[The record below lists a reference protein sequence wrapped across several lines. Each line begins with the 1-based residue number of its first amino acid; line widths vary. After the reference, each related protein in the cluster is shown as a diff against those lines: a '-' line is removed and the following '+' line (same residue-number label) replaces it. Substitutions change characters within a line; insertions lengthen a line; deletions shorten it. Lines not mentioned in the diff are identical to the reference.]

1 MHRSLIG
8 RKLPCLPAVGSTFK
22 LFPAANLTREMMSSS
37 VEGTTIAAH
46 PFGDRP
52 VFDQREIWP
61 WVEKVTF
68 EADES
73 AGKERTLSSDNMLGI
88 SEIVSLDNDCYVA

>member
-1 MHRSLIG
+1 
-8 RKLPCLPAVGSTFK
+8 
-22 LFPAANLTREMMSSS
+22 MSSS
-37 VEGTTIAAH
+37 VEGTTMTAH

-52 VFDQREIWP
+52 VFDQREVWP

-73 AGKERTLSSDNMLGI
+73 AGKERTLSFDNMLGI
-88 SEIVSLDNDCYVA
+88 NEMVSPDKACYVA

>member
-22 LFPAANLTREMMSSS
+22 LFPAANLTIEMMSSS
-37 VEGTTIAAH
+37 VEGTTMTAH

-52 VFDQREIWP
+52 VFDQREIWRCF
-61 WVEKVTF
+61 EKVTF

-73 AGKERTLSSDNMLGI
+73 VGKEETLSSDNI
-88 SEIVSLDNDCYVA
+88 LDKL